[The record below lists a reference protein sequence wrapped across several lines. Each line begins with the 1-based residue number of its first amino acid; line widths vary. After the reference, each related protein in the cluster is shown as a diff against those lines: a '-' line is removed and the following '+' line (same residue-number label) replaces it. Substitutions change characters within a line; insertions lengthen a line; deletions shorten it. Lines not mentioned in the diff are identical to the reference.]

1 MPRLSLFHVAAAAA
15 VLAGAATA
23 ALALAGDETTA
34 LALAGVTLA
43 LVAVAQLL
51 ADRRA
56 SRSDRRVLGEI
67 RSSFGSINDDLAE
80 LRKRSASFGDELAL
94 LNTRFA
100 AINDG
105 LAENADRARRQADSA
120 ERRLLASVDAARLEA
135 AGNRA
140 EPNRTN

>member
-1 MPRLSLFHVAAAAA
+1 MPRLSIFHVATAVT
-15 VLAGAATA
+15 VLAGAAAA
-23 ALALAGDETTA
+23 ALALAGSPTAA
-34 LALAGVTLA
+34 LALTGVTLA
-43 LVAVAQLL
+43 LVAVVQLL

-56 SRSDRRVLGEI
+56 TRADRRVLNEI

-80 LRKRSASFGDELAL
+80 LRKKSAAFSDELAL
-94 LNTRFA
+94 LNTRSA

-105 LAENADRARRQADSA
+105 LAETADRARRQADSA

-140 EPNRTN
+140 EPNRAN